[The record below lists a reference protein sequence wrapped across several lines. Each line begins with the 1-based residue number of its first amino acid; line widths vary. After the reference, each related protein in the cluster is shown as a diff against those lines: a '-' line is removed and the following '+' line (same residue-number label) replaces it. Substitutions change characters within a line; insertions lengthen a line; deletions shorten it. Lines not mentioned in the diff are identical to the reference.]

1 MKPSIDLIKK
11 TYIQIIRHSLS
22 QPEEIDQILMAMA
35 AEDLAAKTPVA
46 SGVKLISSLR
56 NADRSAFSTVAGF
69 SYGISHK
76 KTSSRL
82 PDHYL
87 FFAPRNV

>member
-11 TYIQIIRHSLS
+11 AYVQIIRHSLT
-22 QPEEIDQILMAMA
+22 QPEEIDLILLAMA
-35 AEDLAAKTPVA
+35 AEDMAAKTHVA
-46 SGVKLISSLR
+46 NGANLIAAIR
-56 NADRSAFSTVAGF
+56 NADRSGFSTVEGF
-69 SYGISHK
+69 SYGISHR

-87 FFAPRNV
+87 FFASRNV